1 MPHSHPLLQRQLA
14 RAFGEAR
21 PAGPA
26 FDLFLERVAA
36 AYRQADQDRT
46 LLERAIEI
54 SSAELTAQN
63 ERLRYEL
70 AERQQ
75 AEARARQTLERLD
88 AAAHIARIGYWEWDL
103 PTGRAV
109 WSEETYRIFGH
120 APDSVSPSAA
130 LFLEQAHPDDLQKL
144 TDAIQATEEHASEPV
159 RFRITWPDGSLRQ
172 VLATGRVSR
181 DAAGRAVYITGL
193 VRDITEEHEYERALI
208 AAKETAEEATRA
220 KSEFLANMSHEI
232 RTPLNGVI
240 GMTDHLLD
248 TALSATQA
256 EYAGIIKTSAE
267 SLLGIINDI
276 LDFSKIEA
284 GMVDLEVRPFELRET
299 LDRAVDLVAYRA
311 AERDVELAV
320 VLAPEVPAWLAG
332 DAARLQQ
339 ILANLLSNAVKFTAR
354 GEIVVEATPAAV
366 GAHGVAGPA
375 LHLRVR
381 DTGIGIPAHRL
392 ESIFEEFTQAEAS
405 TTRLYGGTG
414 LGLAITRRLVTAMGG
429 AVWAESEEGAGSTFH
444 VVLPAAAAPA
454 DAAGDPRAAAPAAA
468 TSAGA
473 LAGRR
478 LLLVGGT
485 DTQRRLLAAQA
496 AAWGA
501 RAVVAATGA
510 DALALVGHG
519 DSFDLALVDHR
530 PPTADGPAIARALA
544 ERQPG
549 LPLVLLTSL
558 THRPE
563 ALPGLRALTLTK
575 PVRAE
580 ALAHVA
586 ARALG
591 ADAGVAS
598 DAPRLVA
605 GGAPETAGSAAPG
618 DTHLDL
624 SELAPAPALRILV
637 AEDNAINQRVLM
649 LTLARLGYRADLV
662 VDGADAVEA
671 VRRARY
677 DVVLMDLR
685 MPTMDG
691 VEATQRIRA
700 DAALAQPYILALT
713 ADVTSAKRDA
723 CFEAGMDGFLGKPV
737 AHDTLARALAQLARA
752 TPPEPEAPQPEAPQ
766 PEAPHP
772 EAPEPEAPPAFP
784 ALWAHALDGALYR
797 SLLADSLASLRD
809 EAERTRTALQA
820 GDARQAA
827 LAAHSAKSIGGLLG
841 DDALHGHAMAVQS
854 ACDAGDVA
862 RAVRGLLPM
871 LAAVEHVAQRAGP
884 DLDGAAL
891 ASAALIPVLA

>member
-1 MPHSHPLLQRQLA
+1 MPHSHPLLQRQLT

-21 PAGPA
+21 PTGPA

-120 APDSVSPSAA
+120 APDSVTPSAT

-144 TDAIQATEEHASEPV
+144 TDAIQATADHVAEPV

-320 VLAPEVPAWLAG
+320 VVEPEVPAWLSG

-339 ILANLLSNAVKFTAR
+339 ILANLLSNAVKFTTR
-354 GEIVVEATPAAV
+354 GEIVVEAAPSAD

-414 LGLAITRRLVTAMGG
+414 LGLAITRRLVTAMDG
-429 AVWAESEEGAGSTFH
+429 AVWAESEEGVGSTFH
-444 VVLPAAAAPA
+444 VVLPADEAI
-454 DAAGDPRAAAPAAA
+454 AGDPRATAPGAE
-468 TSAGA
+468 A

-485 DTQRRLLAAQA
+485 DTQRRLLAAQVE
-496 AAWGA
+496 AWGA
-501 RAVVAATGA
+501 HAVGAATGA
-510 DALALVGHG
+510 DALALAGSG
-519 DSFDLALVDHR
+519 AAFDLALVDHR
-530 PPTADGPAIARALA
+530 PPEADAPALARALA

-558 THRPE
+558 THKTE

-586 ARALG
+586 ARALHAG
-591 ADAGVAS
+591 ADADDPRHVAAGV
-598 DAPRLVA
+598 
-605 GGAPETAGSAAPG
+605 PEPTGSAAPG

-637 AEDNAINQRVLM
+637 AEDNVINQRVLM

-662 VDGADAVEA
+662 ADGADAVEA
-671 VRRARY
+671 VRHTRY

-691 VEATQRIRA
+691 VEATRHIRA

-752 TPPEPEAPQPEAPQ
+752 PETPSPATPGAPPEPAA
-766 PEAPHP
+766 AN
-772 EAPEPEAPPAFP
+772 ASPAFP
-784 ALWAHALDGALYR
+784 ALWAHALDAALYR
-797 SLLADSLASLRD
+797 SLLADSLASLR
-809 EAERTRTALQA
+809 EETERTRTALQA
-820 GDARQAA
+820 GDAGLAA

-841 DDALHGHAMAVQS
+841 DDALHQHAQAVQA

-862 RAVRGLLPM
+862 LAVRGLMPM
-871 LAAVEHVAQRAGP
+871 LAAVEHVAQRASL
-884 DLDGAAL
+884 DLDGAPL